1 MSTDPVQS
9 DQTDTVAALT
19 KVLVRAVRE
28 LADAGEPR
36 RAGRLAA
43 DGWAVVRSVHPGATA
58 HLDGAMHYV
67 ARKDSE
73 PVPVISTVST
83 TNAPKS

>member
-1 MSTDPVQS
+1 VSTEPA
-9 DQTDTVAALT
+9 DTVAALT

-36 RAGRLAA
+36 RAGVLAA
-43 DGWAVVRSVHPGATA
+43 DGWAAVRGDYPRAAA

-67 ARKDSE
+67 ARKDDA
-73 PVPVISTVST
+73 PVPIVSEQNT
-83 TNAPKS
+83 